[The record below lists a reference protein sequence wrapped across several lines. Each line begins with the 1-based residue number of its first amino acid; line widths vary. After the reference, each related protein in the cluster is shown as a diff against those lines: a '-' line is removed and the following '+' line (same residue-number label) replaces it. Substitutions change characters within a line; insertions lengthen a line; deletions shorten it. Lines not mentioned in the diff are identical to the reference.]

1 MKQVFHMRNTALA
14 AATIGCMASGSVYAQ
29 SNVSVYGVLDTGVEY
44 LNRVEG
50 SGSMT
55 RMPLNTGGQT
65 ASRLG
70 FRGSEDLGGGLKAV
84 FVLESGLSLTDGRY
98 MQGGRAFGRQA
109 FVGLSGSWGSLTFGR
124 QQAMGQA
131 ALMASDVIGSAVY
144 SLASLN
150 SYIPNQ
156 RMDNSAVYQG
166 SFGNWTVAA
175 MYSTARDGLPPS
187 NCGPQQSKSGCSG
200 YSGMLQYDNKRWA
213 VTLAHNAN
221 KGIEGSGFFGQ
232 PPGLVYDNKSHDN
245 YTFLT
250 GYLMLNTTRFG
261 GGVIHREL
269 RSVNETFR
277 SDQYFLGVRQP
288 LSASIVLDAEY
299 IYLNANREQ
308 ANAQLLTVRGS
319 YNLSRRS
326 AAYIS
331 AGYLKNDAQVGYSVS
346 AGTPVPASPG
356 LGRSQAGMMVGFR
369 HSF

>member
-1 MKQVFHMRNTALA
+1 MRRVFHTRNTTLA
-14 AATIGCMASGSVYAQ
+14 AAIIGSIASASVHAQ
-29 SNVSVYGVLDTGVEY
+29 NNVSLYGILDTGIEY
-44 LNRVEG
+44 LNRVDG

-55 RMPLNTGGQT
+55 RMPITTGGQT

-70 FRGSEDLGGGLKAV
+70 FRGSEDLGGGLKAI
-84 FVLESGLSLTDGRY
+84 FVLESGLSVSNGGY
-98 MQGGRAFGRQA
+98 MQSGRAFGRQA
-109 FVGLSGSWGSLTFGR
+109 YVGLSGGWGSLTFGR
-124 QQAMGQA
+124 QQALGQA

-166 SFGNWTVAA
+166 TVGNWTVGA
-175 MYSTARDGLPPS
+175 MYSTARDALPPS
-187 NCGPQQSKSGCSG
+187 NCGPQQSSSGCAG

-232 PPGLVYDNKSHDN
+232 PPGLVYDNKSRDN

-250 GYLMLNTTRFG
+250 GYLMLNTTRLG

-269 RSVNETFR
+269 TAVNETFR
-277 SDQYFLGVRQP
+277 SDQYFFGVRQP

-299 IYLNANREQ
+299 IYLNASREQ

-319 YNLSRRS
+319 YNISRRS
-326 AAYIS
+326 SAYIS
-331 AGYLKNDAQVGYSVS
+331 TGYLKNDAQVGYSVS
-346 AGTPVPASPG
+346 AGSLVPASPG